1 MQSSQPGLDSE
12 LESFRQQ
19 WLSDLRTRRGG
30 AEASSSVA
38 VVTSPP
44 LISCADDVGD
54 VGGDDVDED
63 SDDCQRTSKAD
74 DSGSSLNFA
83 SNDLV
88 SALDFYEAAMEK
100 EAEGNMGDSLKLYR
114 QAYRIDPR
122 VDHRYREKHP
132 PASPPATA
140 PVPAPLPQFD
150 SAADLIASFA
160 GLSIVPVAEA
170 SSSCP
175 LAALPDELLVLVLS
189 DVAAFDPGVLTA
201 GAALACKRL
210 AYLSATEQRIWR
222 RVSLSTVYGFPA
234 MHYRFCLDDNW
245 EVLPDLDVHHHHP
258 GSPVSS
264 AALIPSTYAS
274 WSDMFRRRPR
284 IRFNGCYI
292 STVNYV
298 RPGHHSASAA
308 PAAWAGSSPVHIVT
322 YYRYLRFFRDG
333 SLISLLTTV
342 HPADIVHQLTL
353 DQLRLH
359 RHADHSHST
368 HSPMRLALRG
378 RWHLVPDDDETSL
391 LVETEGVGPKYLYS
405 MHLLLRRAG
414 RAACNNKLVWK
425 SFHSYNKLTDDWA
438 EFGLKNDKPFI
449 FSRVRSY
456 GMGQ

>member
-1 MQSSQPGLDSE
+1 MTSSQRGLDSE

-19 WLSDLRTRRGG
+19 WLSDLRTRCGG
-30 AEASSSVA
+30 AESCSSVA
-38 VVTSPP
+38 AATPP
-44 LISCADDVGD
+44 MTCADD

-63 SDDCQRTSKAD
+63 TDDFQGEGRGD
-74 DSGSSLNFA
+74 GSVFA
-83 SNDLV
+83 SPSPNLTGDTLV

-100 EAEGNMGDSLKLYR
+100 EVDGNMGDSLKLYR
-114 QAYRIDPR
+114 QAYRLDPS

-132 PASPPATA
+132 PAPPPDTA
-140 PVPAPLPQFD
+140 PVPTPPPQFD

-160 GLSIVPVAEA
+160 SLTIVPLAEA

-175 LAALPDELLVLVLS
+175 FASLPDELLVLILS
-189 DVAAFDPGVLTA
+189 EVAASDPGVLTS

-222 RVSLSTVYGFPA
+222 RVALSPLYGFPA

-245 EVLPDLDVHHHHP
+245 HALPDLDLHHTRHP
-258 GSPVSS
+258 GSPVSC

-333 SLISLLTTV
+333 SLISLLATV
-342 HPADIVHQLTL
+342 HPADIVHQLTP

-368 HSPMRLALRG
+368 QNSPMRLALRG
-378 RWHLVPDDDETSL
+378 RWHLVADDEDGSSL

-425 SFHSYNKLTDDWA
+425 TFHSYNKLTDDWA
-438 EFGLKNDKPFI
+438 EFGLKNASPFSSAA
-449 FSRVRSY
+449 SRATA
-456 GMGQ
+456 